1 MCALQVYTSLEWYFA
16 LTCLCPIIPIVSMEW
31 VLVYARHYYCCVWG
45 KSIMLSSSSLIKLQS
60 VCFALWNHTLPGG
73 TFCCTIYMCHKVLFT
88 LIVDALSYRS
98 DHGQV
103 TWHLLNV
110 HEAVMSCLEMT
121 CVRDLLMIR
130 PVCMYVFPI
139 LLAILAAIIEIEAC
153 YWLSVSEGV
162 FVAYM

>member
-1 MCALQVYTSLEWYFA
+1 
-16 LTCLCPIIPIVSMEW
+16 
-31 VLVYARHYYCCVWG
+31 
-45 KSIMLSSSSLIKLQS
+45 MLSSSSLIKLQS

-73 TFCCTIYMCHKVLFT
+73 KFCCTIYMCHKVLFT

-110 HEAVMSCLEMT
+110 HEAVMSCLEVT

-130 PVCMYVFPI
+130 PVCMYSLYCWPY
-139 LLAILAAIIEIEAC
+139 LLLLLRLRLAIGCLLVKVCLLLTCNTAGTLI
-153 YWLSVSEGV
+153 
-162 FVAYM
+162 